1 MSERRFPTVLLF
13 GMPGVGKGTQG
24 QLLGKI
30 RGLFH
35 LSTGAIFRSLADDT
49 DDGRLVADCL
59 GRGQLVPDDLTIE
72 IWTHWLNAHI
82 ESGDFQPDRQVLLLD
97 GIPRNVHQ
105 CERLNELIDVLQV
118 IYLHPPSDEPI
129 AQRLRQRALIEGRSD
144 DADESIIRSRFVVY
158 RHDTAPILNYYPTN
172 LIHEID
178 PMGSPAEVLKRILER
193 LIPVIVAVHG
203 STEEFDAN
211 ESTPDDAK

>member
-1 MSERRFPTVLLF
+1 MPERRFPAVLLF

-24 QLLGKI
+24 QLLGTI
-30 RGLFH
+30 PGLFH

-49 DDGRLVADCL
+49 DDGRLVADRL
-59 GRGQLVPDDLTIE
+59 RHGQLVPDELTIE

-105 CERLNELIDVLQV
+105 CERLEELINVLQI
-118 IYLHPPSDEPI
+118 IYLNPPSDEPI
-129 AQRLRQRALIEGRSD
+129 VQRLRQRALIEGRSD
-144 DADESIIRSRFVVY
+144 DADEAIIRCRFEVY
-158 RHDTAPILNYYPTN
+158 RRDTAPILNSYPKN

-193 LIPVIVAVHG
+193 LFPVIAAVIG
-203 STEEFDAN
+203 SAEEFDASK
-211 ESTPDDAK
+211 STPDDAE

>member
-1 MSERRFPTVLLF
+1 MSERRFQAVLLF

-35 LSTGAIFRSLADDT
+35 LSTGAIFRSLADNT
-49 DDGRLVADCL
+49 DDGRLVADRL
-59 GRGQLVPDDLTIE
+59 RHGQLVPDDLTIE
-72 IWTHWLNAHI
+72 VWTHWLATHV
-82 ESGDFQPDRQVLLLD
+82 EAGDFQPDHQVLLLD

-105 CERLNELIDVLQV
+105 CERLEDLIDVLQV
-118 IYLHPPSDEPI
+118 IYLNPPSDEPI
-129 AQRLRQRALIEGRSD
+129 VQRLRQRALIEGRSD
-144 DADESIIRSRFVVY
+144 DADDAIIRRRIEVY
-158 RHDTAPILNYYPTN
+158 RRETAPILNYYPAN

-193 LIPVIVAVHG
+193 LIPVIAAVSS
-203 STEEFDAN
+203 STDDFDAN
-211 ESTPDDAK
+211 RDL